1 MIFCF
6 LPALNE
12 EDYMWDFREQYIF
25 GSVILKAK
33 REQVLNL
40 DEACMSKIYESY
52 LRFVATQERTK
63 G

>member
-1 MIFCF
+1 
-6 LPALNE
+6 
-12 EDYMWDFREQYIF
+12 MWDFREQYIF
-25 GSVILKAK
+25 GRVILKAR